1 MNSQQQQIDN
11 RTRNRY
17 SRVKILTYDRLSY
30 LIQFSEE
37 KLIFFSS
44 ELLEQIQTVR
54 QFHGEILTVAT
65 SSSQGLVFVFCKEEF
80 SILQPF
86 YDSNNFSIKWEKVYN
101 QRVKEAIKDGYSSFD
116 DQYLITCSDHSIK
129 IWNVLFDIQNNVN
142 TVSKIQPIFNLNVR
156 EDIKNVKFSPDSRY
170 FTTMSEVSSIIFVW
184 DFIKILDNHTGY
196 LDEGQQTP
204 SDNIT
209 NYVLK
214 HENDIKTYKFRDSIK
229 SPQQPYGPNTIVSID
244 VQGILKV
251 WQESP
256 EDEAMFFHIH
266 TVQLENINN
275 ISSLSFSFVYFSS
288 NYAKKDLGYLYQSIS
303 NQTSS
308 YGLYEKDDF
317 TSLDWI
323 IVLKDT
329 SMDLYCISHLRN
341 ISKTSKIERFS
352 SLNNPRLLKYIRF
365 LLYAQ
370 EKKRKDSEYIH
381 FYGLDYL
388 GNLVKVQQ
396 NINQPNDIKTYIT
409 NKRLYGKIQ
418 NFSYDDNSDSIITL
432 DSNQNL
438 CYQASPYQQ
447 IFPQRFDFLS
457 EDSNWQWQF
466 NSKIQVIKLVE
477 HYKNNVFIFDDKLKV
492 LEIIQLVHQENK
504 LLQQQLD
511 IEDQAKDIV
520 GLAYQKSQFEYQIK
534 TLSKYQNE
542 NTEILLE
549 FLIYPL
555 NTNKLIAVRLKLSQE
570 AFNDKKSFQLEVM
583 YRYEIP
589 ETFQKFKLYNYNSR
603 EVSFKLLTREEK
615 QICLYEVKG
624 PEIKKI
630 QNISRKPD
638 TKRVDFIKYSG
649 WVNSKPQLF
658 YIITFNNEI
667 EFYNEDKEILTKFSL
682 KNLLYGV
689 DTKLY
694 DISQV
699 SILVKHFYD
708 NNFILAVENYLML
721 FNLQFDKRKQS
732 YVINLVKQNQKS
744 NDLYYKRFSR
754 FTQPSNYEIIVTKDL
769 KMIIKTNETIMRF
782 NGFFNE
788 QVIDINQLDT
798 SQDQHALLPEN
809 FYRKIVSSLKILP
822 HHHPEFI
829 YELLTIGN
837 FEVAQII
844 LYKCLLSL
852 IKNRYVSSKFSFSIT
867 KLYHLFLQKKT
878 GTLRIKNEF
887 EDVDLPNQ
895 SLVSKLSIIGNTLS
909 EDIFEQKDYATN
921 RSDQF
926 LYDILKV
933 LQEEKDVFRLE
944 GNQSAFLE
952 TLVKFLIDLK
962 EKYDFDIFGKLFMFH
977 VSIFNNQKFISGA
990 QYKPR
995 SLFTKE
1001 IVWACHSEAK
1011 DFISNELFGKYLE
1024 NRSLKWDIL
1033 RRYCYPLWQ
1042 TDTLQITKYLNEI
1055 ATITFFNREQALKDS
1070 AQVDNQGEINLNNA
1084 SLWYVLGGQL
1094 NVLINK
1100 LDELFQTTSDPI
1112 RRRALGQRDL
1122 LQKAKEY
1129 IHTKVDLDLMGL
1141 QEKEDFLSE
1150 QQKIK
1155 QKLENNA
1162 FELQKRGQYEKCA
1175 AFYLIAGKIEDA
1187 VNIMIEKL
1195 EDIQLAILTLKLF
1208 ETGEKNILKQVVQQ
1222 HFIDVGKQMNDVF
1235 LQNIGYYILG
1245 KYVQSVNALYE
1256 LDYEEGQKTEF
1267 AEAGKKTCMDWKAKF
1282 EPDLSSFH
1290 PSAILLAE
1298 MLKNSHKVKYQLQEC
1313 SASQKQYYKQME
1325 DCSIFDDFLGSPQ
1338 NSSSSIDEKQE
1349 EEESLDLKL
1358 NLPLHLKLSL
1368 QFYNLIKLPL
1378 LGLVFYKTNQEETQ
1392 MDQSVKNCIQKLVSS
1407 HIDFLIERSLSD
1419 KDQDNYFM
1427 KLRKNI
1433 SELADY
1439 FKINT
1444 LDPYLQQKFDEKT
1457 LIHMAD
1463 KKIQKMKSLSHS
1475 VSMKIAL
1482 GEIENAIGLLLK
1494 FCTQSQHLFYSL
1506 TFDNNLKLKQQHFW
1520 MNCIYITEQL
1530 KKTIV
1535 YIQQSKYMSE
1545 QNIMIEINSF
1555 KLYKLFCY
1563 FILNL
1568 GLEQFLE
1575 VNEILK
1581 EVSDFS
1587 EKSILKQQSFEMK
1600 YNFKINQL
1608 IEKANQ
1614 TRDLKFKNAKAT
1626 RYQDMFAE
1634 AFPTSPYQFLD
1645 DKKEQISSK
1654 QNLSNDEQENI
1665 QNNKYKM
1672 ILFSMIR
1679 YMSIKNLEIIL
1690 SKNFKGYEKMDC
1702 QLDKFNYINIIKQVE
1717 FYAKN
1722 QKKIFKALMKHFSA
1736 SDQNRILDQILGIFE
1751 DSSYYQHASY
1761 YKNLP
1766 SYANPDDIY
1775 QFKQNLKQF
1784 DKFDNLFH
1792 HLKAKILV
1800 QQYRHPNYQ
1809 WSQLQEKEKQEL
1821 FKSGIE
1827 VIKIKQEQLRGF
1839 CINNYQNTNREII
1852 CMTNKTFRK
1861 VDLIEQIV
1869 NKSRF
1874 QDGLSLCEEETFSID
1889 PAAEDRRTIQKVS
1902 NQQLDQKPLV
1912 IKLAAKLLNSRQ
1924 IRRDLLNQEVK
1935 LNKFRYTYFDQYTE
1949 QEVADLIKYG
1959 NIKNI
1964 NEIDS
1969 LCIVSHPNLPIFFT
1983 GGRGIVEIWSCNK
1996 FTKINDFNYQSKDPI
2011 VTLKISKFGEKIGG
2025 IDQSGSLYLW
2035 KFHKNTKLFSPF
2047 FAALSNKQRQINDF
2061 CFINHGSMIAAIT
2074 NYQLLIFDTLMPL
2087 NQSQSEIRNIP
2098 GNFLNYSSNKNIILI
2113 TNSKKCLISIYDT
2126 KKNDIRRYIEN
2137 KDQSVGQEYRCTF
2150 LNRRENVFVV
2160 GTNDGFIKIFELE
2173 TFSLVISYQVF
2184 KQIDKR
2190 PPVSVTQILQINDS
2204 LFASS
2209 SDGVIQMVHP
2219 AIL

>member
-1 MNSQQQQIDN
+1 M
-11 RTRNRY
+11 
-17 SRVKILTYDRLSY
+17 Y
-30 LIQFSEE
+30 L
-37 KLIFFSS
+37 
-44 ELLEQIQTVR
+44 
-54 QFHGEILTVAT
+54 
-65 SSSQGLVFVFCKEEF
+65 
-80 SILQPF
+80 
-86 YDSNNFSIKWEKVYN
+86 
-101 QRVKEAIKDGYSSFD
+101 
-116 DQYLITCSDHSIK
+116 
-129 IWNVLFDIQNNVN
+129 
-142 TVSKIQPIFNLNVR
+142 
-156 EDIKNVKFSPDSRY
+156 
-170 FTTMSEVSSIIFVW
+170 
-184 DFIKILDNHTGY
+184 
-196 LDEGQQTP
+196 
-204 SDNIT
+204 
-209 NYVLK
+209 
-214 HENDIKTYKFRDSIK
+214 DSIK

-303 NQTSS
+303 NQTNS

-329 SMDLYCISHLRN
+329 SMDLY
-341 ISKTSKIERFS
+341 
-352 SLNNPRLLKYIRF
+352 YIQ
-365 LLYAQ
+365 L
-370 EKKRKDSEYIH
+370 
-381 FYGLDYL
+381 
-388 GNLVKVQQ
+388 QQ
-396 NINQPNDIKTYIT
+396 KNQPNDIKTYIT

-418 NFSYDDNSDSIITL
+418 NFSYDDSSDSIITL

-447 IFPQRFDFLS
+447 IFPQRYDFLS
-457 EDSNWQWQF
+457 EDSNWQWSF
-466 NSKIQVIKLVE
+466 NIE

-542 NTEILLE
+542 NGEILLE

-555 NTNKLIAVRLKLSQE
+555 NTNKLIAVRFKLNQE
-570 AFNDKKSFQLEVM
+570 AFNDKKSFQIEVLF
-583 YRYEIP
+583 RYEIADY
-589 ETFQKFKLYNYNSR
+589 FQKFKLYNYNSR

-615 QICLYEVKG
+615 QICFYEVKG

-667 EFYNEDKEILTKFSL
+667 EFYNEDKEILTKFNL

-732 YVINLVKQNQKS
+732 YVINLVKQNKKS

-798 SQDQHALLPEN
+798 SQDQHTLLPEN
-809 FYRKIVSSLKILP
+809 FYRKIVSSLS
-822 HHHPEFI
+822 
-829 YELLTIGN
+829 N

-867 KLYHLFLQKKT
+867 KLYHLFLQKKI
-878 GTLRIKNEF
+878 GTLKVKNEF

-944 GNQSAFLE
+944 GNQTAFLE

-1024 NRSLKWDIL
+1024 ARSLKWDIL

-1070 AQVDNQGEINLNNA
+1070 AQVENQGEINLNNA

-1094 NVLINK
+1094 NILINK

-1122 LQKAKEY
+1122 LQKAKQY
-1129 IHTKVDLDLMGL
+1129 IHTKVDLDFMSM

-1150 QQKIK
+1150 QSKIK

-1175 AFYLIAGKIEDA
+1175 AFYLIAGKLDDA

-1208 ETGEKNILKQVVQQ
+1208 ETGDKPILKRVVQQ

-1267 AEAGKKTCMDWKAKF
+1267 AEAGKKTCMDWKPKF

-1313 SASQKQYYKQME
+1313 SASQKKFLKQMD

-1338 NSSSSIDEKQE
+1338 NSSNSLEEHQE
-1349 EEESLDLKL
+1349 EEETLEL
-1358 NLPLHLKLSL
+1358 NQNLALHLKLSL

-1392 MDQSVKNCIQKLVSS
+1392 MDQRACVNIQQYYIFCLNYTYDLNKKA
-1407 HIDFLIERSLSD
+1407 D

-1444 LDPYLQQKFDEKT
+1444 IDPYIQQKFDEKT

-1482 GEIENAIGLLLK
+1482 GEIENAISLLLK

-1535 YIQQSKYMSE
+1535 YIQQSKYMS
-1545 QNIMIEINSF
+1545 
-1555 KLYKLFCY
+1555 
-1563 FILNL
+1563 
-1568 GLEQFLE
+1568 LEQFLE

-1600 YNFKINQL
+1600 YSFKINKL

-1614 TRDLKFKNAKAT
+1614 TRELKFKNAKAT

-1634 AFPTSPYQFLD
+1634 AFPTSPYQHLE

-1654 QNLSNDEQENI
+1654 QNLNNDDQENN

-1751 DSSYYQHASY
+1751 DSSYFQHASY

-1766 SYANPDDIY
+1766 SYADPDEIY

-1784 DKFDNLFH
+1784 DKFENLYH

-1800 QQYRHPNYQ
+1800 QQYRHPNYE
-1809 WSQLQEKEKQEL
+1809 WSLLQEKEKQEI
-1821 FKSGIE
+1821 FKGGIE
-1827 VIKIKQEQLRGF
+1827 VIKVKQEQLRGF
-1839 CINNYQNTNREII
+1839 CINNYQSTNREII
-1852 CMTNKTFRK
+1852 CLTNKTFRK

-1869 NKSRF
+1869 NKTRF

-1889 PAAEDRRTIQKVS
+1889 PATEDRRTVQKVT

-2025 IDQSGSLYLW
+2025 IDSSGSLYLW
-2035 KFHKNTKLFSPF
+2035 KFHKN
-2047 FAALSNKQRQINDF
+2047 
-2061 CFINHGSMIAAIT
+2061 
-2074 NYQLLIFDTLMPL
+2074 
-2087 NQSQSEIRNIP
+2087 
-2098 GNFLNYSSNKNIILI
+2098 
-2113 TNSKKCLISIYDT
+2113 KKCLISIYDT
-2126 KKNDIRRYIEN
+2126 KKNDIKRYIEN
-2137 KDQSVGQEYRCTF
+2137 KDQTFGQEYRCTF
-2150 LNRRENVFVV
+2150 LNKRENAFVV
-2160 GTNDGFIKIFELE
+2160 GTSDGFIKIFELE
-2173 TFSLVISYQVF
+2173 TFSLVIQYQVF
-2184 KQIDKR
+2184 KQIEKR
-2190 PPVSVTQILQINDS
+2190 PPVSVAQILQINDS

-2209 SDGVIQMVHP
+2209 SDGVIQMIHP